1 MAVSTALSLTGL
13 QKLGQPVPDSN
24 LWLASKSLAPQQTQ
38 TKVPLKWPLAYLPEK
53 AGSVAFI
60 RVTMNC
66 SGVSRFR
73 HSSLVLNIRSGSL
86 AALLESLEDSAL
98 FPEFSALFPESG
110 AVPNGSCPWT
120 ATLAETTQNRPASGR
135 AKRPHR
141 DRVIVP
147 VPEQRALHLSI
158 RWRITF
164 LLF

>member
-1 MAVSTALSLTGL
+1 MAVSRAFPLTGL

-24 LWLASKSLAPQQTQ
+24 LVLASKSLAPQQTQ

-66 SGVSRFR
+66 SGVSRFC

-86 AALLESLEDSAL
+86 AVRLAAGDESALGPESL
-98 FPEFSALFPESG
+98 FLFPESG
-110 AVPNGSCPWT
+110 GVPNGSCPWT
-120 ATLAETTQNRPASGR
+120 AAPAETTQNTPARSR

-141 DRVIVP
+141 DRAIIP
-147 VPEQRALHLSI
+147 VPEKRALH
-158 RWRITF
+158 
-164 LLF
+164 